1 MGILERL
8 GTNPT
13 QVAGALSF
21 ALTTLACLNTARG
34 STSREAR
41 AWKVL
46 SFVQALF
53 LLEVLVG
60 FRFRVLEFA
69 RTALKQEGLY
79 DRLHGRVQGMVVAA
93 IATGALLLVTIFLF
107 SRSMPGGAARLAAS
121 MTVVISAL
129 FAIEMISLHE
139 LDAVLYRPIGPLLM
153 IGWVWIAGATVICF
167 AMLHRR
173 SGKSLN
179 VRPNA

>member
-21 ALTTLACLNTARG
+21 TLTTLACLNAARG

-46 SFVQALF
+46 SFVNALF

-69 RTALKQEGLY
+69 RTALKQDCLY
-79 DRLHGRVQGMVVAA
+79 DRLHGRVQGMVVVAV
-93 IATGALLLVTIFLF
+93 ATGALLLVTIFLF
-107 SRSMPGGAARLAAS
+107 SRSMPGGAARLAVS
-121 MTVVISAL
+121 MTVVIFAF
-129 FAIEMISLHE
+129 FAIEMISLHQ
-139 LDAVLYRPIGPLLM
+139 LDALLYRPSGPFLM
-153 IGWVWIAGATVICF
+153 IGWVWIAAATVICF
-167 AMLHRR
+167 ATLHRP
-173 SGKSLN
+173 SGKSSH